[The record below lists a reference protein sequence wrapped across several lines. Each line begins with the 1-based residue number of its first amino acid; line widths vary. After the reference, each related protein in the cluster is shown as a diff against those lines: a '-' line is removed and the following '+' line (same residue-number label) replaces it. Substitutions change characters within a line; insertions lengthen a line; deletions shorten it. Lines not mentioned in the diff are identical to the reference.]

1 MLDLAF
7 GLSRTIGAG
16 VVLGVE
22 CVMLLDDDPSPLSS
36 PSNHVR
42 VSTVMLEG
50 LLSYKSL

>member
-22 CVMLLDDDPSPLSS
+22 CVMLLDDDTSPLSS
-36 PSNHVR
+36 PSNPVR
-42 VSTVMLEG
+42 VFTVMLEG